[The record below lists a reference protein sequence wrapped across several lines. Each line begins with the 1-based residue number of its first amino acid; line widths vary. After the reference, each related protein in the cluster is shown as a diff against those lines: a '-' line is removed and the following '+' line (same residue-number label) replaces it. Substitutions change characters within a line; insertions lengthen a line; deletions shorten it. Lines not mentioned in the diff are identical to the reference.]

1 MTVTL
6 AFEGLSFED
15 YIVKQHPTGSNYI
28 CNPPVTNTDI
38 DIVVLAK
45 NGWEMPALSAGY
57 GFEESDVEYESM
69 GEFVSVRRG
78 NENLIVTLDKKFYKK
93 FVYATQLA
101 RLLNLTEKSDRVKLF
116 QAVLYNTWN
125 M

>member
-1 MTVTL
+1 M
-6 AFEGLSFED
+6 SIDD
-15 YIVKQHPTGSNYI
+15 YIIKQQPTGSNYI
-28 CNPPVTNTDI
+28 CKPPVTNTDI
-38 DIVVLAK
+38 DTVVLMK
-45 NGWEMPALSAGY
+45 PGY
-57 GFEESDVEYESM
+57 ENTLADLGYSFESSEVEYESM
-69 GEFVSVRRG
+69 GEFISWRRG
-78 NENLIVTLDKKFYKK
+78 NDNWIVTTDKKFYKK